1 MLSELSE
8 ISFRMVPDRSC
19 RVASGSNA
27 KEEMARQA
35 SEYYSNKDLWREE
48 LGRYKQILNEVI
60 ASMNSIIENGNTR
73 PRLLHLS

>member
-1 MLSELSE
+1 M
-8 ISFRMVPDRSC
+8 
-19 RVASGSNA
+19 NA

-60 ASMNSIIENGNTR
+60 ANMNSIIENGNTR
-73 PRLLHLS
+73 PSDRRNLKNRGLNVRRIYKIS